1 MYHVKKDRRS
11 LTSAHAIY
19 KGLATLLKS
28 KSYDT
33 ITVSEICELADI
45 SRATFYRNF
54 DIIEDVLS
62 WYGEI
67 QIRRIVNDYYS
78 TPEANRKPF
87 MHFALSY
94 ALEEA
99 EFVEILTSVNKLYL
113 IELAVIRMLD
123 IAPLDYDPSK
133 NPYTKYAISAK
144 TGSFFG
150 IIHCWIM
157 TGKKESVD
165 EMIAH
170 MQEIEETASKIAV
183 KLTL

>member
-19 KGLATLLKS
+19 QGLTKLLKT
-28 KSYDT
+28 KAYDT

-67 QIRRIVNDYYS
+67 LIRKVVNDYYAS
-78 TPEANRKPF
+78 TEAQHKPF

-99 EFVEILTSVNKLYL
+99 EFIEILTSVNKLYL

-123 IAPLDYDPSK
+123 IAPIDYDPNA
-133 NPYTKYAISAK
+133 NPYTKYAISAR

-150 IIHCWIM
+150 IIQCWIM
-157 TGKKESVD
+157 TGKKESID
-165 EMIAH
+165 DLIAH
-170 MQEIEETASKIAV
+170 MQEIEETASQMNVKISV
-183 KLTL
+183 